1 MKTVGIIAEY
11 NPFHNGHKYQLK
23 QAKALSG
30 ADYAVVVLSGDFTQ
44 RGAPALVNKYARCEM
59 ALMGGAD
66 LVLELPACFSLG
78 SAEYFARGAVTLL
91 DSLGVDSLCFG
102 SECGDLSSLK
112 LAADILYREPEEFKR
127 LLLDHNRNGMSF
139 PAARS
144 LALSEYIHNTA
155 EGTERL
161 AGLSIDELLQYPN
174 NILGIE
180 YIKALLLRNS
190 AMEIY
195 TLCRQGSGYQ
205 DTSLPSDSFCSALAV
220 RQAIEQGMPLTSLAP
235 YLPESTLQILEREL
249 KLGFP
254 VITDDF
260 SSMLFYRLL
269 SLRSQG
275 YTSFADVSPALSD
288 KICNSL
294 EEYTSFSHFCGNVL
308 KSKDLTH
315 TRISRALFHIL
326 LDITE
331 EFLQEAAC
339 LKTAC
344 YARILG
350 FKTASSDLLSA
361 LSASNTPLLSKL
373 SDAEKLLGPFGR
385 TMFAQDVFA
394 SHLYEGIAA
403 QKTGRTPEHEYR
415 RPIIRMP

>member
-30 ADYAVVVLSGDFTQ
+30 ADYAVVVLSGDFIQ
-44 RGAPALVNKYARCEM
+44 RGAPALVSKYARCEM
-59 ALMGGAD
+59 ALTGGAD
-66 LVLELPACFSLG
+66 LVLELPVCFSLG

-91 DSLGVDSLCFG
+91 DSLGVDALCFG
-102 SECGDLSSLK
+102 SECGNLSSLK
-112 LAADILYREPEEFKR
+112 LAADILHGEPDEFKK
-127 LLLDHNRNGMSF
+127 LLLGHQRDGMSF

-144 LALSEYIHNTA
+144 LALSEYIQNTA
-155 EGTERL
+155 EGTGTV
-161 AGLSIDELLQYPN
+161 AGSSIDELLKSPN

-180 YIKALLLRNS
+180 YIKALLVRNS
-190 AMEIY
+190 AMETH
-195 TLCRQGSGYQ
+195 TLLRQGSGYL
-205 DTSLPSDSFCSALAV
+205 DTALPSDSFCSALAV
-220 RQAIEQGMPLTSLAP
+220 RQAIEQGMPLSSLVP

-254 VITDDF
+254 VTVEDF

-275 YTSFADVSPALSD
+275 YTSYADVSPALSD
-288 KICNSL
+288 KIRNAL
-294 EEYTSFSHFCGNVL
+294 EEYTSFSHFCKNIL
-308 KSKDLTH
+308 KSKDLTYS
-315 TRISRALFHIL
+315 RISRALFHIL
-326 LDITE
+326 LGITE

-339 LKTAC
+339 LETAC

-350 FKTASSDLLSA
+350 FRTSSDGLLSK
-361 LSASNTPLLSKL
+361 LSAGSTPLLSKL
-373 SDAEKLLGPFGR
+373 ADAEDRLTPLGR
-385 TMFAQDVFA
+385 EMFAQDVFA

-415 RPIIRMP
+415 RQILRLP

>member
-11 NPFHNGHKYQLK
+11 NPFHNGHKYHLE

-44 RGAPALVNKYARCEM
+44 RGTPSLVSKYTRCEM
-59 ALMGGAD
+59 ALKGGAD
-66 LVLELPACFSLG
+66 LVLELPVCFSLG

-91 DSLGVDSLCFG
+91 DSLGVDALCFG

-112 LAADILYREPEEFKR
+112 LAADILYREPDEYKK
-127 LLLDHNRNGMSF
+127 LLLDHQRNGMSF

-144 LALSEYIHNTA
+144 LALSKYT
-155 EGTERL
+155 G
-161 AGLSIDELLQYPN
+161 SSVDDLLKSPN

-180 YIKALLLRNS
+180 YIKAWLLKNS
-190 AMEIY
+190 AIEIY
-195 TLCRQGSGYQ
+195 TLCRQGSGYL

-220 RQAIEQGMPLTSLAP
+220 RQAIEQGMTLSSLAP
-235 YLPESTLQILEREL
+235 YLPESTLEILEREL
-249 KLGFP
+249 KQGFP
-254 VITDDF
+254 VTVDDF
-260 SSMLFYRLL
+260 SSILFYRLL

-288 KICNSL
+288 KICNAL
-294 EEYTSFSHFCGNVL
+294 EEYASFSHFCGNVL

-331 EFLQEAAC
+331 EFLQEAAS

-350 FKTASSDLLSA
+350 FKTASAGLLSA
-361 LSASNTPLLSKL
+361 LSTENTPLLSKL
-373 SDAEKLLGPFGR
+373 ADAEKLLSPFGR

-415 RPIIRMP
+415 RPIIRMS

>member
-11 NPFHNGHKYQLK
+11 NPFHNGHKYHLK

-44 RGAPALVNKYARCEM
+44 RGVPSLVSKYARCEM

-66 LVLELPACFSLG
+66 LVLELPVCFSLG

-91 DSLGVDSLCFG
+91 DSLGVDALCFG

-112 LAADILYREPEEFKR
+112 LAADILHREPDEFKK
-127 LLLDHNRNGMSF
+127 LLLGHKRDGMSF
-139 PAARS
+139 PASRS
-144 LALSEYIHNTA
+144 LALSEYIHSTLEEENII
-155 EGTERL
+155 GS
-161 AGLSIDELLQYPN
+161 SIDELLQSPN

-180 YIKALLLRNS
+180 YIKALLMRNS
-190 AMEIY
+190 AMEVH
-195 TLCRQGSGYQ
+195 TLLRQGSGYL
-205 DTSLPSDSFCSALAV
+205 DTSLSSDSFCSALAV
-220 RQAIEQGMPLTSLAP
+220 RRAIEQGMPLTSLTP
-235 YLPESTLQILEREL
+235 YLPENTLQILEREL
-249 KLGFP
+249 TLGFP
-254 VITDDF
+254 VTADDF

-269 SLRSQG
+269 GLRSQG
-275 YTSFADVSPALSD
+275 YTAFADVSPALSD
-288 KICNSL
+288 KICNAL
-294 EEYTSFSHFCGNVL
+294 EEYTSFSHFCGDVL
-308 KSKDLTH
+308 KSKDLTY

-326 LDITE
+326 LGITE
-331 EFLQEAAC
+331 EFLREAAS

-350 FKTASSDLLSA
+350 FRTASSGLLST
-361 LSASNTPLLSKL
+361 LSTDRTPLLSKL
-373 SDAEKLLGPFGR
+373 ADADKLLNPFGR

-403 QKTGRTPEHEYR
+403 QKTGRTLEHEYR
-415 RPIIRMP
+415 RPIIRIP

>member
-11 NPFHNGHKYQLK
+11 NPFHNGHKYHLE

-44 RGAPALVNKYARCEM
+44 RGTPSLVSKYARCEM
-59 ALMGGAD
+59 ALKGGAD
-66 LVLELPACFSLG
+66 LVLELPVCFSLG

-91 DSLGVDSLCFG
+91 DSLGVDALCFG

-112 LAADILYREPEEFKR
+112 LAADILYREPDEYKK
-127 LLLDHNRNGMSF
+127 LLLDHQRNGMSF

-144 LALSEYIHNTA
+144 LALSKYT
-155 EGTERL
+155 G
-161 AGLSIDELLQYPN
+161 SSVDDLLKSPN

-180 YIKALLLRNS
+180 YIKAWLLKNS

-195 TLCRQGSGYQ
+195 TLCRQGSGYL

-220 RQAIEQGMPLTSLAP
+220 RQAIEQGMTLSSLAP
-235 YLPESTLQILEREL
+235 YLPKSTLEILEREL
-249 KLGFP
+249 KQGFP
-254 VITDDF
+254 VTVDDF
-260 SSMLFYRLL
+260 SSILFYRLL

-288 KICNSL
+288 KICNAL
-294 EEYTSFSHFCGNVL
+294 EEYASFSHFCGNVL

-331 EFLQEAAC
+331 EFLQEAAS

-350 FKTASSDLLSA
+350 FKTASAGLLSA
-361 LSASNTPLLSKL
+361 LSTENTPLLSKL
-373 SDAEKLLGPFGR
+373 ADAEKLLSPLGR

>member
-11 NPFHNGHKYQLK
+11 NPFHNGHKYHLE

-44 RGAPALVNKYARCEM
+44 RGTPSLVSKYARCEM
-59 ALMGGAD
+59 ALMGGVD
-66 LVLELPACFSLG
+66 LVLELPVCFSLG

-91 DSLGVDSLCFG
+91 DSLGVDALCFG

-112 LAADILYREPEEFKR
+112 LAADILYREPDEFKK
-127 LLLDHNRNGMSF
+127 LLLDHQRNGMSF

-144 LALSEYIHNTA
+144 LALSKYT
-155 EGTERL
+155 G
-161 AGLSIDELLQYPN
+161 SSVDDLLKSPN

-180 YIKALLLRNS
+180 YIKALLLKNS

-195 TLCRQGSGYQ
+195 TLCRQGSGYL

-220 RQAIEQGMPLTSLAP
+220 RQAIEQGMTLSSLAP
-235 YLPESTLQILEREL
+235 YLPKSTLEILEREL
-249 KLGFP
+249 KQGFP
-254 VITDDF
+254 VTVDDF
-260 SSMLFYRLL
+260 SSILFYRLL

-288 KICNSL
+288 KICNAL
-294 EEYTSFSHFCGNVL
+294 EEYASFSHFCGNVL

-331 EFLQEAAC
+331 EFLQEAAS

-350 FKTASSDLLSA
+350 FKTASAGLLSA
-361 LSASNTPLLSKL
+361 LSTENTPLLSKL
-373 SDAEKLLGPFGR
+373 ADAEKLLSPFGR

>member
-11 NPFHNGHKYQLK
+11 NPFHNGHKYHLE

-30 ADYAVVVLSGDFTQ
+30 ADYAVVVLTGDFTQ
-44 RGAPALVNKYARCEM
+44 RGAPSLVSKYARCEM

-66 LVLELPACFSLG
+66 LVLELPVCFSLG

-91 DSLGVDSLCFG
+91 DSLGVDALCFG

-112 LAADILYREPEEFKR
+112 LAADILYREPDEFKK
-127 LLLDHNRNGMSF
+127 LLLDHQRDGMSF

-144 LALSEYIHNTA
+144 LAFSEYT
-155 EGTERL
+155 G
-161 AGLSIDELLQYPN
+161 SSVDDLLKSPN

-180 YIKALLLRNS
+180 YIKALLLKNS
-190 AMEIY
+190 TMEIY
-195 TLCRQGSGYQ
+195 TLSRQGSGYL

-220 RQAIEQGMPLTSLAP
+220 RQAIEKGTPLSSLAP
-235 YLPESTLQILEREL
+235 YLPESTLRILEREL

-254 VITDDF
+254 VTVEDF

-288 KICNSL
+288 KICNAL

-315 TRISRALFHIL
+315 TRISRSLFHIL

-331 EFLQEAAC
+331 EFLREAAS

-350 FKTASSDLLSA
+350 FKTASAGLLSA
-361 LSASNTPLLSKL
+361 LSTSNTPLLSKL
-373 SDAEKLLGPFGR
+373 ADAEKLLSPFGR

>member
-11 NPFHNGHKYQLK
+11 NPFHNGHRYHLK

-44 RGAPALVNKYARCEM
+44 RGAPALVSKYARCEM

-66 LVLELPACFSLG
+66 LVLELPVCFSLG

-91 DSLGVDSLCFG
+91 DSLGVDALCFG

-112 LAADILYREPEEFKR
+112 LAADILHREPEDYKK
-127 LLLDHNRNGMSF
+127 LLLQHQRDGMSF

-144 LALSEYIHNTA
+144 LALSEYIQNTA
-155 EGTERL
+155 EDTGTV
-161 AGLSIDELLQYPN
+161 AGASINELLQSPN

-180 YIKALLLRNS
+180 YIKALLSRNS

-195 TLCRQGSGYQ
+195 TLCRQGSGYL

-220 RQAIEQGMPLTSLAP
+220 RQAIEQGSPLSSLAP
-235 YLPESTLQILEREL
+235 YLPESTLRILEREL
-249 KLGFP
+249 TMGFP
-254 VITDDF
+254 VTVEDF

-288 KICNSL
+288 KICNAL
-294 EEYTSFSHFCGNVL
+294 EEYISFSHFCGNVL

-315 TRISRALFHIL
+315 TRISRSLFHIL

-331 EFLQEAAC
+331 EFLQEASS

-350 FKTASSDLLSA
+350 FKTASDRLLTA
-361 LSASNTPLLSKL
+361 LSTSNTPLLSKL
-373 SDAEKLLGPFGR
+373 ADAEKLLSPFGR

-415 RPIIRMP
+415 RQIIRIP